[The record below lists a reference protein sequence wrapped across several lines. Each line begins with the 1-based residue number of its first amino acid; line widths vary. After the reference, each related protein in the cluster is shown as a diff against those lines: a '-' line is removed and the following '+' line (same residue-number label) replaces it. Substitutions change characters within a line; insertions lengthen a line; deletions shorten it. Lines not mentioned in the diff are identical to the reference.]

1 MKNAFPANHSH
12 ALRKGLCWDMGTLI
26 KILRSVRT
34 DMTNL
39 FFIKTFVC
47 VAQTGSFRL
56 AAEKNHIT
64 QPAVSQHIRSLEQRL
79 NCVLLERSSKKVILT
94 PAGQIFMTYALSIL
108 ENYETARSKIA
119 DIDNQDTGMIHIVSI
134 YTMGLYL
141 LKPVMQH
148 LLKKHPNINFQL
160 EYVQHDAIYEII
172 KNGQADFGLVAFP
185 KETPSCT
192 YKVFLEESL
201 VLVQSRKHPF
211 FKSRTISLK
220 DLTGIKFVSLGSQ
233 TPTGK
238 AIHRFFENQGITL
251 NVVKEDNNIETIK
264 NSVDVGMGCAI
275 LPKSTVLQEVKN
287 KTFNIIT
294 IRNFT
299 ITRPLAII
307 HNKKKVF
314 GRSARLFYEMIHK
327 NRFGQ

>member
-1 MKNAFPANHSH
+1 
-12 ALRKGLCWDMGTLI
+12 MGNLPDL
-26 KILRSVRT
+26 LRSART
-34 DMTNL
+34 NMTNL
-39 FFIKTFVC
+39 FFIKTFVS

-56 AAEKNHIT
+56 AAERNHIT

-79 NCVLLERSSKKVILT
+79 NCVLLERSSKKVVLT
-94 PAGQIFMTYALSIL
+94 PAGQIFMTYALLIL

-119 DIDNQDTGMIHIVSI
+119 DIDNQDSGMIHIVSI

-141 LKPVMQH
+141 LKSVMQH
-148 LLKKHPNINFQL
+148 LLKNHPNINFQL

-192 YKVFLEESL
+192 HKVFTEERL
-201 VLVQSRKHPF
+201 VLVQSRRHPF
-211 FKSRTISLK
+211 FKKRTI
-220 DLTGIKFVSLGSQ
+220 DLNDLEGIKFVSLGSQ

-238 AIHRFFENQGITL
+238 AIHRFFEKQGAAL

-275 LPKSTVLQEVKN
+275 LPKSTVAQEVKSR
-287 KTFNIIT
+287 TFDIID
-294 IRNFT
+294 IKNFT
-299 ITRPLAII
+299 ITRPLAVI

-314 GRSARLFYEMIHK
+314 SRSARLFYEMIQK
-327 NRFGQ
+327 SRFDRY